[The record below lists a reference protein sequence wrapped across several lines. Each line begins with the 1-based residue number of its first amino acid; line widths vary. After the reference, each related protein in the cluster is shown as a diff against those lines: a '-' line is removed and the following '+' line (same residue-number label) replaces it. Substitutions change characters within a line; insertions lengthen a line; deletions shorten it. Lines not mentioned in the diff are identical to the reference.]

1 MTRQVTV
8 QKIQPEALEKLRRDG
23 REAAIVDVSTPV
35 EFREIHIAGARNLP
49 IDSPDLAAF
58 MAGRLGPDCDPL
70 YVNCRGGVRNA
81 KVCAQYPGANL
92 VCIVGGTRRW
102 MELGLPVIRDRSVIS
117 LDRQVRIVS
126 GGIVAVASV
135 LAATVHPYFA
145 LVSAAVGAGLV
156 TAGVTNSC
164 AMAMALTKMP
174 WNRRAASPRGTPSES
189 FSH

>member
-8 QKIQPEALEKLRRDG
+8 KKIQPEVLHKIRREGLEV
-23 REAAIVDVSTPV
+23 AVVDVSTPV
-35 EFREIHIAGARNLP
+35 EFREIHLPDACNLP
-49 IDSPDLAAF
+49 IGSPDLDAF
-58 MAGRLGPDCDPL
+58 MAGRVGTDCDPV
-70 YVNCRGGVRNA
+70 YINCRGGVRNVKA
-81 KVCAQYPGANL
+81 CAQYPDANL
-92 VCIVGGTRRW
+92 VCIDGGTRRW

-135 LAATVHPYFA
+135 LALTVHPYFA
-145 LVSAAVGAGLV
+145 VVSAAVGAGLV

-164 AMAMALTKMP
+164 AMATALTKMP
-174 WNRRAASPRGTPSES
+174 WNRRAASPRGTASES